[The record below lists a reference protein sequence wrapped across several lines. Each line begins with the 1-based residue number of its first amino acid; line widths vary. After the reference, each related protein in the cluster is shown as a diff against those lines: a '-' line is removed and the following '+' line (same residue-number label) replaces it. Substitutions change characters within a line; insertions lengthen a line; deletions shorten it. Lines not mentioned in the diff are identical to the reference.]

1 MEEVFIREVE
11 KLSKLSPVTMD
22 MGIKSDLLMDSLVF
36 TKLIIKLEEAFD
48 IEFGDD
54 DYIMDEDVKLR
65 DIYGKIQEIKRKG

>member
-1 MEEVFIREVE
+1 
-11 KLSKLSPVTMD
+11 MD

-36 TKLIIKLEEAFD
+36 AKLIIKLEEAFD